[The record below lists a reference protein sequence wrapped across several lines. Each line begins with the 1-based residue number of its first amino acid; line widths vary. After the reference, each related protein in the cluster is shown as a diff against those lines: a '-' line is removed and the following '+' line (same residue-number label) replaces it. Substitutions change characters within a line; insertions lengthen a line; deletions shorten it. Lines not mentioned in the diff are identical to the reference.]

1 MRISDWSSDVCSSDL
16 EPRVLQLREGLEALG
31 DAREFFERVGLQ
43 QLFHRGE
50 AERVVFLTLFEALA
64 LARRAF
70 AVLIVAVGRG
80 FLLDLVLVL
89 ERDAGGLFAAL
100 AIILG
105 ALFPEILGPGALRPT
120 PLADRKRG

>member
-16 EPRVLQLREGLEALG
+16 
-31 DAREFFERVGLQ
+31 
-43 QLFHRGE
+43 
-50 AERVVFLTLFEALA
+50 FLILFEALA

-89 ERDAGGLFAAL
+89 ERDAGGLFADL

-105 ALFPEILGPGALRPT
+105 ALFLEILGRGVLRQHRSE
-120 PLADRKRG
+120 LADLAQLHAPVVDRFRPSDDRFAGHRACRQPASP